1 MSSLT
6 KSLEK
11 RIQELRSSIEAQK
24 AELAA
29 YERVLEVE
37 RVRVDLLQT
46 PTEAE
51 PPTKEPEI
59 VQEAVPSTEPAFA
72 GNKTEF
78 IAGILKARGASG
90 ATPKEIDTVFSA
102 QAIARSKNLIYN
114 ALSFLLKRKKLAKKG
129 GRYFLVS
136 DAAAKPSAAPQKRR
150 ISAAGLKRIS
160 DANKKRW
167 AALRAAKGRKKPA
180 RSKTA

>member
-1 MSSLT
+1 MPSLT

-37 RVRVDLLQT
+37 RVRGDVPQA
-46 PTEAE
+46 PAE
-51 PPTKEPEI
+51 EPEI
-59 VQEAVPSTEPAFA
+59 AQEAVPSTEPAFV

-78 IAGILKARGASG
+78 ITGILKARGASG
-90 ATPKEIDTVFSA
+90 ATPKEIDTIFSA

-114 ALSFLLKRKKLAKKG
+114 ALSFLLKRKKLTKRG
-129 GRYFLVS
+129 GRYFLLS
-136 DAAAKPSAAPQKRR
+136 DAGAVQSATPQKRR

-167 AALRAAKGRKKPA
+167 AAVRAAKGRKKPA